1 MTDTLRRAT
10 TTAVAGL
17 GLCLAFLPAGQ
28 AQAQAQ
34 AATRVPCNDTA
45 ALKAAITDANTG
57 GGSIVLAPRCV
68 YTLRDAD
75 NEGDGLPDIT
85 GNVRITGDG
94 TTIERNSAA
103 DFRIFHVTASG
114 SLSLKSIT
122 VRYGQTG
129 TADSDG
135 GGILNA
141 GGTLTLTDST
151 VRNNSA
157 GTGGGIWNQQ
167 GTLVLKNTTVSN
179 NRAAFGGGVAT
190 NGTMTMQG
198 GTLRDNTGGIWGGG
212 LANAGD
218 TKLNR
223 VSVAGNDSGD
233 YGGGIV
239 TLTINLKTGPL
250 RLNSTRVEGNIAR
263 SDGGGILAGT
273 DEPTTLYQ
281 STVSRNTSNGGP
293 TTGGGIGNSGR
304 TLSLFIGTSSSSPDE
319 ESQESAT
326 ALTPH
331 TVTLIRST
339 VVRNHPTDCAP
350 PDSVPNCKAAGSGSG
365 GN

>member
-10 TTAVAGL
+10 ITAVAGL
-17 GLCLAFLPAGQ
+17 GLCLTFLPAAHAH
-28 AQAQAQ
+28 AQAQVT
-34 AATRVPCNDTA
+34 TRVPCNDTA
-45 ALKAAITDANTG
+45 ALKTAIDDANTG

-68 YTLRDAD
+68 YTLTTAD
-75 NEGDGLPDIT
+75 NAGDGLPEIT

-94 TTIERNSAA
+94 TTIERNSAES
-103 DFRIFHVTASG
+103 FRIFHVTATG

-122 VRYGQTG
+122 VRYGETG
-129 TADSDG
+129 TEDSDG
-135 GGILNA
+135 GGLLNA
-141 GGTLTLTDST
+141 GGTLALTDST

-157 GTGGGIWNQQ
+157 GTGGGIWNQL
-167 GTLVLKNTTVSN
+167 GTLILKNTTVSN

-198 GTLRDNTGGIWGGG
+198 GALRDNTGGIWGGG

-223 VSVAGNDSGD
+223 VSVAGNDSGG

-250 RLNSTRVEGNIAR
+250 RLNSTRVDGNIAR
-263 SDGGGILAGT
+263 NDGGGILAGS
-273 DEPTTLYQ
+273 DEPTTLYR
-281 STVSRNTSNGGP
+281 STVSSNTSNGGP
-293 TTGGGIGNSGR
+293 TTGGGIENSGR
-304 TLSLFIGTSSSSPDE
+304 TLSLFIGTSDSTQDE
-319 ESQESAT
+319 QNQESAT

-331 TVTLIRST
+331 KVTLIRST
-339 VVRNHPTDCAP
+339 VVGNHPTDCAP
-350 PDSVPNCKAAGSGSG
+350 PGSVPNCEAAGHG